1 MRTRNKKKTFWF
13 SEEESRRL
21 EDNAYKCG
29 MNQSNYLRSIIMGY
43 IPKEKPPK
51 ELFEFIEELRHIG
64 INYNQI
70 AKHSNELGYI
80 SNEEYQLCKSI
91 MNDLI
96 KDIKV
101 KYLYPNKVD
110 NGNN

>member
-1 MRTRNKKKTFWF
+1 MRTRNNKKTFWF

-51 ELFEFIEELRHIG
+51 ELFEF
-64 INYNQI
+64 
-70 AKHSNELGYI
+70 
-80 SNEEYQLCKSI
+80 
-91 MNDLI
+91 
-96 KDIKV
+96 
-101 KYLYPNKVD
+101 
-110 NGNN
+110 